1 MTVDETP
8 AAPTP
13 RRPEY
18 RVPVPTLIAIGIS
31 VVLGRRRSFTRDA
44 IVVMRA
50 NRNRPR
56 RVEGIEQH
64 PARGAV
70 HRRDEPLSRR
80 GLRPFTCGMALAEAV
95 ASVRPDA
102 AEIHWAFTSEYVD
115 LRIGPVTI
123 PVRLL
128 RWIFGRVARIYDLV
142 TIARREELVMGRAT
156 ALRQLAR
163 LVAHEPI
170 GLTPEGLDSNG
181 VLIRPQPGT
190 GLFLASVEG
199 HRAPLLPVGLFEDGD
214 TFVVRIGT
222 PFRIDL
228 PRGVE
233 RAEQDR
239 LASEQVMLAI
249 GRELPPAYWGAY
261 AAELGAQGLPG

>member
-8 AAPTP
+8 AVPTP

-31 VVLGRRRSFTRDA
+31 VLLGRRRSFTRDA
-44 IVVMRA
+44 IGVMRA
-50 NRNRPR
+50 NHNRPR
-56 RVEGIEQH
+56 RVEGIDNIPREGPFIVVMNH
-64 PARGAV
+64 
-70 HRRDEPLSRR
+70 LSRR

-95 ASVRPDA
+95 AGVRPNT

-163 LVAHEPI
+163 LVAREPI
-170 GLTPEGLDSNG
+170 GLTPEGLESNG
-181 VLIRPQPGT
+181 ILIRPQPGT
-190 GLFLASVEG
+190 GLFLASLEG

-214 TFVVRIGT
+214 TFVVRIGA

-249 GRELPPAYWGAY
+249 GRQLPPPYLGAY
-261 AAELGAQGLPG
+261 AEQLGRE

>member
-1 MTVDETP
+1 MTVSETRD
-8 AAPTP
+8 APPP

-18 RVPVPTLIAIGIS
+18 RVPVPTLIAISIS
-31 VVLGRRRSFTRDA
+31 VLLGRRRSFTRDGISIMA
-44 IVVMRA
+44 ANRSRPRRIEGIEHIPREGPFIVVM
-50 NRNRPR
+50 N
-56 RVEGIEQH
+56 H
-64 PARGAV
+64 F
-70 HRRDEPLSRR
+70 SRR
-80 GLRPFTCGMALAEAV
+80 GLRPFHCGMAIAEAV

-123 PVRLL
+123 PVRFL
-128 RWIFGRVARIYDLV
+128 RWLFGRVARIYGLV

-163 LVAHEPI
+163 LVATEPI
-170 GLTPEGLDSNG
+170 GLTPEGLESNG
-181 VLIRPQPGT
+181 ILIRPQPGT

-199 HRAPLLPVGLFEDGD
+199 HRAPLLPVGLFEDGE
-214 TFVVRIGT
+214 TLCVRFGA

-228 PRGVE
+228 PKGVA

-239 LASEQVMLAI
+239 IASERVMLAI
-249 GRELPPAYWGAY
+249 GRELPPSYWGAY
-261 AAELGAQGLPG
+261 AEELGGSE

>member
-1 MTVDETP
+1 MTVDESP
-8 AAPTP
+8 PP

-18 RVPVPTLIAIGIS
+18 RVPLPTLISIS
-31 VVLGRRRSFTRDA
+31 VSVLLGRRRSFVRDA
-44 IVVMRA
+44 ISTMRA
-50 NRNRPR
+50 NHNRPR
-56 RVEGIEQH
+56 RVEGIDNVPRQGPFIVVMNH
-64 PARGAV
+64 
-70 HRRDEPLSRR
+70 LSRR

-95 ASVRPDA
+95 ASVRPNA

-128 RWIFGRVARIYDLV
+128 RWIFGRVARIYGLV
-142 TIARREELVMGRAT
+142 TIARREPLVMGRAT

-170 GLTPEGLDSNG
+170 GLTPEGLESNG

-199 HRAPLLPVGLFEDGD
+199 HRAPLLPVGLSEDGD
-214 TFVVRIGT
+214 TLVVRIGA

-228 PRGVE
+228 PRGVG
-233 RAEQDR
+233 RGEQDR
-239 LASEQVMLAI
+239 LASDQVMLAI
-249 GRELPPAYWGAY
+249 GRLLPTAYWGAY
-261 AAELGAQGLPG
+261 TDQLAAGV